1 MTSNCD
7 GEKSLLGAGFL
18 SDLLNVGTEGSSG
31 DGGPGAGS
39 GSVSAGGV
47 GGLGSL
53 GGVEGS
59 GMSAGRLGAVVTET
73 GGDGCEVGEGPGSVG
88 VAEENFRKNCLF
100 LSVTRPLPS
109 TLILYLLWPRSSMT
123 VPDLSHL

>member
-39 GSVSAGGV
+39 VSVSAGGV

-73 GGDGCEVGEGPGSVG
+73 GGDGCGGSDVGVGPGSDG
-88 VAEENFRKNCLF
+88 VTEEN
-100 LSVTRPLPS
+100 
-109 TLILYLLWPRSSMT
+109 
-123 VPDLSHL
+123 